1 MDLLSMVLTL
11 RPLAAP
17 DPNALLPEWWG
28 RAAHALLLR
37 VIAQSNPALAAA
49 FHETSGSPVEREGA
63 DEAVDHI
70 VRPFTAS
77 TLMGLFPHCQL
88 DTAGVYRLRFSA
100 LQPEVAEILQ
110 QAAQDGPLA
119 PGAMVELDHLLF
131 QVEGAPASPSEDFK
145 TAVQNWTGSATYAEL
160 SASLLR
166 APAPPPRRISFLF
179 TSPVTFKSGGKH
191 MPFPLPGLVF
201 GSLLERWNAFAPVTF
216 PPETRRY
223 AEECL
228 AISFYKLSSRAAPVK
243 RGGMR
248 VGGVGEITFTTVNY
262 DRYWMSVLG
271 VLAQFALYSG
281 VGAGTTTGLGQC
293 RVAGEAS
300 LPPCKT

>member
-77 TLMGLFPHCQL
+77 TLMGRFPHGQL

-100 LQPEVAEILQ
+100 LQPEVAEIVQ

-145 TAVQNWTGSATYAEL
+145 TAVQNWTGSTTYAEL

-166 APAPPPRRISFLF
+166 APAPPPRAHFL
-179 TSPVTFKSGGKH
+179 PLHPRRVTFKSGGKH
-191 MPFPLPGLVF
+191 MPFPLPGWCSAACSSA
-201 GSLLERWNAFAPVTF
+201 GMPSPRSLSRPRHGATPRNAWPSAFTNSPAA
-216 PPETRRY
+216 RR
-223 AEECL
+223 
-228 AISFYKLSSRAAPVK
+228 R
-243 RGGMR
+243 
-248 VGGVGEITFTTVNY
+248 
-262 DRYWMSVLG
+262 
-271 VLAQFALYSG
+271 
-281 VGAGTTTGLGQC
+281 
-293 RVAGEAS
+293 
-300 LPPCKT
+300 